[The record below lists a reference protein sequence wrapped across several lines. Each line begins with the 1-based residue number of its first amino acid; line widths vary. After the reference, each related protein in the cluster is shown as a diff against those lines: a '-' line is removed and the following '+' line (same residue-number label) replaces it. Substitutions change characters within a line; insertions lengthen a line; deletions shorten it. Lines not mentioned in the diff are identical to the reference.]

1 MVEFLAGEEKE
12 KGEIIG
18 GGVWRPSIYKS
29 MATQGEAI
37 SDDGM
42 ERGSDLGRDR
52 FMGARK
58 SRDARKGTEHSSN
71 EGGMRACRSLHV
83 DNEATAITY
92 WNRLQCEITMRAPF
106 GGRTR
111 LKETPLPGPM
121 STSTTCTYFLLRS
134 SLTETGNGTS
144 VPLGQICLR
153 CRLSDGSRCNYIL
166 DTSTLGPAVVVVAFL
181 ARGKGNTKF
190 CLASRPARW
199 LLMRIGLSVS
209 RKKFIKR

>member
-12 KGEIIG
+12 KGGRIG

-42 ERGSDLGRDR
+42 EGGATLEETGSW
-52 FMGARK
+52 GARK

-92 WNRLQCEITMRAPF
+92 WNRLQCAITMRAPLV
-106 GGRTR
+106 GGH
-111 LKETPLPGPM
+111 G
-121 STSTTCTYFLLRS
+121 
-134 SLTETGNGTS
+134 
-144 VPLGQICLR
+144 
-153 CRLSDGSRCNYIL
+153 
-166 DTSTLGPAVVVVAFL
+166 
-181 ARGKGNTKF
+181 
-190 CLASRPARW
+190 
-199 LLMRIGLSVS
+199 
-209 RKKFIKR
+209 